1 MTDNKKLDSLL
12 EPLQTA
18 LALERKGM
26 QFFRQA
32 AASTKGAVAQRTFH
46 FLAGEEEKHIER
58 IKQFYASLVEDGL
71 PRVTTEF
78 PSDAQSRLDEFNRVL
93 VDLSKTISAG
103 TSDVEAYETALA
115 FENGAEDFYEV
126 QMKTAEDPSVRN
138 FYQWLINEE
147 EMHAR
152 LIQSCLDFVNDP
164 EQWFKRGEKES

>member
-58 IKQFYASLVEDGL
+58 IKQFYASLVED
-71 PRVTTEF
+71 
-78 PSDAQSRLDEFNRVL
+78 AQSRLDEFNRVL
-93 VDLSKTISAG
+93 LDLSKTISAG